1 MGLQFYTDGGL
12 LTTEEL
18 QALDKPKRIYFVVGE
33 SELPELS
40 CEVSF
45 PTTTG
50 QGDIETLVC
59 PYVAPV
65 NGVHYYS
72 CTHRPLVYHYLTSEG
87 PSGPDDDTHNFTEL
101 TTEFENVGSEFR
113 TPVIITGTI
122 VDVELEGG
130 FIGIEAGTNENPQN
144 YIAVNIQDELAVHIG
159 KEINITSS
167 YTRSDI
173 IGTEMWGEYLYV
185 ETYEIVEP
193 ILCVDTTNSVTISD
207 SKYIL
212 NNGDTYGKFG
222 LNIGKYTFVVPS
234 THPIYLVGN
243 NTDQID
249 ISSDVIRPMG
259 QEGYTGN
266 VVITVYEDFGTV
278 SYACSSHGPMGGTNN
293 LVFDA
298 DCPMGEVETPTP
310 EPIQDILNIRSITE
324 LTTSDGQPTSYL
336 ADDTTLYEDLVSAFD
351 FWNQSLK
358 FPDSEDFSWYTY
370 SGKKQI
376 EIDIYVEDYGVVN
389 TLLPENSQS
398 ALPENSMARATF
410 INADGPGLEFGK
422 VFPLDGFIRIN
433 RKYIDN
439 GTYATITNGKSDM
452 FTVIRHE
459 LAHILGINSVIF
471 GNSSVQN
478 RPIVAY
484 TEGGATKYYYTGVN
498 GLTAYKNAIA
508 DPSIRE
514 NIVGL
519 PIEDDYDS
527 LGHWEEGSPDS
538 ADRYIN
544 GHFHPGLDEESLT
557 PLHDSNDIC
566 SAITFGVL
574 QDIGYVV
581 DYSLAEPFTIGE
593 IPNHPFEELTTQY
606 AESELEFRTPIMLQG
621 TIVNVE
627 LEGGFIGIQA
637 GTNENPEYYVPIN
650 IQDELANSVGKE
662 ILVTDSFLRSD
673 WVGVE
678 MWGTYLYVS
687 DYEIVQPVQECF
699 EDFGNAEISVI
710 GDNEAY
716 SINGVTFNSDIN
728 GTFRF
733 NLGSGVTIPSVYLC
747 SLNGGDVSFKITSTS
762 KVFENTFMFKDT
774 EGVVYKGS
782 LTNNSFSGTSDVNN
796 FVEYNCGELFSV
808 NSVELKDIYTKSQ
821 PIYEGLVSDGEYLS
835 GIQFNNFKVNSDSPL
850 YSDVFPDFTTQDGE
864 EGYGYGY
871 NGGYSSKVYGIA
883 IHKSNAD
890 ISDYSLIMC
899 IESVFSS
906 AGETDSP
913 YGTTTIGK
921 VNELSELETLTNENT
936 QVSYLKSLDSSNYGG
951 LLYSNKTALNIMVV
965 DENDRVGLVDKEK
978 FNEWRDSDELS
989 ATLFIYND
997 ANNAEPTII
1006 HRQAFA
1012 IDDISGSTTST
1023 IESLEI
1029 PVNFTTGENT
1039 SESTVT
1045 LKPEQD
1051 ETITSST
1058 FHIDVCTD
1066 CNITTPSVYMISA
1079 KNNSS
1084 DLESVA
1090 DVKVTLTSEIVRS
1103 RVELKIDEVSYVGH
1117 LVKLSDG
1124 GVNELLNQQEYE
1136 FIEFTKYQAAEDG
1149 SPDSYERVDAWPG
1162 TEYFEIFVEPSGE
1175 VWMETYSSEDSFE
1188 MVIIELGTCSIQY
1201 DLSTFTAGPEAPGVI
1216 IIKNATSSNFE
1227 IYIPDEVYT
1236 IKKN

>member
-1 MGLQFYTDGGL
+1 
-12 LTTEEL
+12 
-18 QALDKPKRIYFVVGE
+18 
-33 SELPELS
+33 
-40 CEVSF
+40 VSF
-45 PTTTG
+45 PTPEG
-50 QGDIETLVC
+50 EGDIETLVC

-65 NGVHYYS
+65 NGFHYYS
-72 CTHRPLVYHYLTSEG
+72 CTHKPLVYHYLTSEG

-101 TTEFENVGSEFR
+101 TTEFESVTSEFR

-130 FIGIEAGTNENPQN
+130 FIGIEAGTDENPQN

-173 IGTEMWGEYLYV
+173 VGTEMWGEYLYVETYEIVEPINFTELTTEFESVTSEFRTPVIITGTIVDVELEGGFIGIEAGTDENPQNYIAVNIQDELAVHIGKEINITSSYTRSDIVGTEMWGEYLYV

-193 ILCVDTTNSVTISD
+193 ILCVDTTNSVTISN

-222 LNIGKYTFVVPS
+222 LNIGKYTFVVPPN
-234 THPIYLVGN
+234 HPIYLVGN

-249 ISSDVIRPMG
+249 ISSDEIRPMG
-259 QEGYTGN
+259 QDGYTGN
-266 VVITVYEDFGTV
+266 VVITVYEDFGTI

-298 DCPMGEVETPTP
+298 SCPMGEVATPTP
-310 EPIQDILNIRSITE
+310 EPIL
-324 LTTSDGQPTSYL
+324 
-336 ADDTTLYEDLVSAFD
+336 
-351 FWNQSLK
+351 
-358 FPDSEDFSWYTY
+358 
-370 SGKKQI
+370 
-376 EIDIYVEDYGVVN
+376 
-389 TLLPENSQS
+389 
-398 ALPENSMARATF
+398 
-410 INADGPGLEFGK
+410 
-422 VFPLDGFIRIN
+422 
-433 RKYIDN
+433 
-439 GTYATITNGKSDM
+439 
-452 FTVIRHE
+452 
-459 LAHILGINSVIF
+459 
-471 GNSSVQN
+471 
-478 RPIVAY
+478 
-484 TEGGATKYYYTGVN
+484 
-498 GLTAYKNAIA
+498 
-508 DPSIRE
+508 
-514 NIVGL
+514 
-519 PIEDDYDS
+519 
-527 LGHWEEGSPDS
+527 
-538 ADRYIN
+538 
-544 GHFHPGLDEESLT
+544 
-557 PLHDSNDIC
+557 
-566 SAITFGVL
+566 
-574 QDIGYVV
+574 
-581 DYSLAEPFTIGE
+581 
-593 IPNHPFEELTTQY
+593 NHPFEELTTQY
-606 AESELEFRTPIMLQG
+606 IESELEFRTPIMLTG
-621 TIVNVE
+621 TVVNVE

-673 WVGVE
+673 WIGVE

-699 EDFGNAEISVI
+699 EDFGNVEISVT

-733 NLGSGVTIPSVYLC
+733 KLGSGVTIPSVYLC
-747 SLNGGDVSFKITSTS
+747 SLNGVDVSFKITSTS
-762 KVFENTFMFKDT
+762 KVFENTFMFKDN

-821 PIYEGLVSDGEYLS
+821 PIYEVLVSDGEYLS
-835 GIQFNNFKVNSDSPL
+835 GIQFNNFKVNSESPL
-850 YSDVFPDFTTQDGE
+850 YLDVFPDFTTQS
-864 EGYGYGY
+864 GYGYE
-871 NGGYSSKVYGIA
+871 GGYSSKVYGIA
-883 IHKSNAD
+883 IHKSNAY
-890 ISDYSLIMC
+890 ISDNSLIMC
-899 IESVFSS
+899 IESVFSND
-906 AGETDSP
+906 GETNTP
-913 YGTTTIGK
+913 YGTTAIGK

-951 LLYSNKTALNIMVV
+951 LLYSNNTTLNIMVV

-978 FNEWRDSDELS
+978 FNEWRGSEELS
-989 ATLFIYND
+989 ATLFIYNET
-997 ANNAEPTII
+997 NNAESTII

-1051 ETITSST
+1051 ATITSST
-1058 FHIDVCTD
+1058 FHIDVCAD
-1066 CNITTPSVYMISA
+1066 CNITTPSVYLVSA

-1084 DLESVA
+1084 DSESVA
-1090 DVKVTLTSEIVRS
+1090 DVKVTLTSEVVRS
-1103 RVELKIDEVSYVGH
+1103 RVELKIGGDSYFGH

-1124 GVNELLNQQEYE
+1124 GVNELLTAADDSE
-1136 FIEFTKYQAAEDG
+1136 FIQFTKYQTSDG
-1149 SPDSYERVDAWPG
+1149 GGVDSYERVDAWPG
-1162 TEYFEIFVEPSGE
+1162 TEYFEIYATETNE
-1175 VWMETYSSEDSFE
+1175 VWLESFKSDLGENEDFTGV
-1188 MVIIELGTCSIQY
+1188 VIILGTCSSPH

-1216 IIKNATSSNFE
+1216 IKNATATDFE
-1227 IYIPDEVYT
+1227 IYIPGEVYT
-1236 IKKN
+1236 IKTD